1 MSGLTFQDNLHI
13 LAKRGDNYIN
23 FQTARRDASTPIDYS
38 AWLSAEGEYI
48 IMEQNRS
55 DTTNITMKYFF
66 SKVSVEAFQ
75 DAWDD
80 RVNKTYVEYNALF
93 SS

>member
-23 FQTARRDASTPIDYS
+23 FQTARQDATSPIGYS
-38 AWLSAEGEYI
+38 AWISAEGEYI
-48 IMEQNRS
+48 IMRQDR
-55 DTTNITMKYFF
+55 TNIDDIEMKYFF
-66 SKVSVEAFQ
+66 AKISVEAFQ

-80 RVNKTYVEYNALF
+80 RDNKSYVEYNALF
-93 SS
+93 T